1 MAIPKNTI
9 IIMTDQHN
17 PKMLG
22 CAGHPQVLTPNLDSL
37 AARGVYF
44 SSAYTPSPLCVPA
57 RAALATGRYVH
68 QINCWDNA
76 IAWKG
81 EPAGWPQ
88 RLPSAGHYT
97 VSIGKL
103 HYRSEEDPVGFNK
116 RIIPMHIADGVGEL
130 QGSIRPDLPERTQ
143 GRKLAE
149 EIGPGETSYTAYD
162 RDITQRAVSWI
173 AEAEKNPPINNEGDQ
188 IPWVLYISMIC
199 PHFPLSA
206 PKEFY
211 DWYDPDKI
219 EIPKPIDTEYVNSH
233 PWWKA
238 FHKSILFDR
247 YFEDDFHRR
256 RAIANYYG
264 LVSFADDN
272 VGKII
277 KALNDSGLNEITRVL
292 YTSDHGD
299 NLGARGIW
307 GKGTMHE
314 ESAGIP
320 MIFYGPDIPKA
331 IKIKTPVSL
340 LDIYPTLLDCLG
352 LNANKTEA
360 SLPGSSL
367 LDICNAK
374 NQHDTDREI
383 ISEYHGAGSTSGT
396 FMLRKGA
403 WKYIHYVGYAPEL
416 YNIEKDP
423 EEITNLSN
431 NPNLSDMLADLSDC
445 LNKKLSPMTPETIDA
460 MAKTEQAAHII
471 KHGGRDFILGK
482 AQIHGSPVPGGKSTR
497 VNKE

>member
-1 MAIPKNTI
+1 
-9 IIMTDQHN
+9 
-17 PKMLG
+17 
-22 CAGHPQVLTPNLDSL
+22 
-37 AARGVYF
+37 
-44 SSAYTPSPLCVPA
+44 
-57 RAALATGRYVH
+57 
-68 QINCWDNA
+68 
-76 IAWKG
+76 
-81 EPAGWPQ
+81 
-88 RLPSAGHYT
+88 
-97 VSIGKL
+97 
-103 HYRSEEDPVGFNK
+103 
-116 RIIPMHIADGVGEL
+116 
-130 QGSIRPDLPERTQ
+130 
-143 GRKLAE
+143 
-149 EIGPGETSYTAYD
+149 
-162 RDITQRAVSWI
+162 
-173 AEAEKNPPINNEGDQ
+173 
-188 IPWVLYISMIC
+188 MIC

-471 KHGGRDFILGK
+471 KHGGRDFILGQ
-482 AQIHGSPVPGGKSTR
+482 AQIHGSPVPGGKNTR